1 MDTAL
6 EAQLR
11 AIIAEQAEL
20 IKRLTSRVEYLEAQ
34 LAKNSG
40 NSGKPPSS
48 DGLKKPAPKS
58 QREKGKRKAG
68 GQVGH
73 KGTTLEAVTQPDVV
87 VRHRLA
93 HCPHCW
99 HDLSESQAEN
109 VSRR

>member
-40 NSGKPPSS
+40 NSGKPPSN

-58 QREKGKRKAG
+58 QREKG
-68 GQVGH
+68 
-73 KGTTLEAVTQPDVV
+73 
-87 VRHRLA
+87 
-93 HCPHCW
+93 
-99 HDLSESQAEN
+99 SESPADRWDIRA
-109 VSRR
+109 RRWKR